1 MIFLTDVAVSFIQK
15 YLEKRTDNFSPLFI
29 RHNFDEKNIN
39 LLENESVRLTRHFIT
54 DMISK
59 RALKAHITKQ
69 VSAHTLRHSFATTLL
84 QAGADLR
91 SIQELLGHSNISTT
105 QVYTHVVNSELKK
118 IHNQF
123 LK

>member
-1 MIFLTDVAVSFIQK
+1 
-15 YLEKRTDNFSPLFI
+15 
-29 RHNFDEKNIN
+29 
-39 LLENESVRLTRHFIT
+39 
-54 DMISK
+54 
-59 RALKAHITKQ
+59 
-69 VSAHTLRHSFATTLL
+69 LRHSFATTLL

-91 SIQELLGHSNISTT
+91 SIQELLWHSNISTT